1 MFRKSIDYDTCTACM
16 LCERIC
22 TNSRV
27 IQKNDQGKPEFKF
40 DYKCIYCG
48 HCLAICPVQA
58 ITFEPVIQAEHA
70 ELYFVAEPVQ
80 LDPAAMIPDAAAV
93 YSLLGSNRSNRIYLD
108 RPVSKDEI
116 EKILDIMVRAPSAGN
131 EQNRKYYILD
141 DKEKLGDLEERLK
154 AHYQKTLMIYKNPL
168 LLRLVSLTSTLNTS
182 KTNKKNKQTA
192 NPEASTAQQP
202 SMKSLYQFYKNL
214 FQNEIFKD
222 NAQISYLHGA
232 PVAFIITSDPKAGL
246 MHKGF
251 YKGDVTIAATYG
263 TLMAKALGLSTCW
276 SGLLEMAVNKDRQ
289 LKKTLGIN
297 EKERVDSAFV
307 LGYSNLE
314 WQQMPPRGPASIV
327 WNKK

>member
-1 MFRKSIDYDTCTACM
+1 M
-16 LCERIC
+16 LCERIY

-27 IQKNDQGKPEFKF
+27 IQKNDQGRPEFKF

-58 ITFEPVIQAEHA
+58 ITFKPLSQDDRNGQ
-70 ELYFVAEPVQ
+70 YFVAEPVQ

-93 YSLLGSNRSNRIYLD
+93 YSLLGATRSNRIYLD
-108 RPVSKDEI
+108 RTVNRDKI
-116 EKILDIMVRAPSAGN
+116 EKVLDIMVRAPSAGN

-141 DKEKLGDLEERLK
+141 DRAKLDDLEERLK
-154 AHYQKTLMIYKNPL
+154 AYYQKALMIYKNPI
-168 LLRLVSLTSTLNTS
+168 LLRLVSLTSALNAS

-202 SMKSLYQFYKNL
+202 SLKSLYQFYKDL

-232 PVAFIITSDPKAGL
+232 PVAIIITSDPKAGL
-246 MHKGF
+246 MHQGF

-263 TLMAKALGLSTCW
+263 TLMAKALGLATCW
-276 SGLLEMAVNKDRQ
+276 SGLMEMAVNKDRQ

-297 EKERVDSAFV
+297 ETERVDSAFV

-314 WQQMPPRGPASIV
+314 WQQMPPRGPAKIV